1 MAASTLPSK
10 GRTRGDSRVLFALAL
25 ALAVCAFAQ
34 TPSSVWDGV
43 YMEGQAARGL
53 TLYKQECASCHG
65 MALEGAGQFPPLAG
79 DDFKANWN
87 GQQLRDLFEKMRL
100 SMPADHPGK
109 LSGDQ
114 NADILAYMLKQNGF
128 PAGATSLK
136 GDANALKSIKF
147 DSTKPN
153 K

>member
-1 MAASTLPSK
+1 
-10 GRTRGDSRVLFALAL
+10 
-25 ALAVCAFAQ
+25 
-34 TPSSVWDGV
+34 
-43 YMEGQAARGL
+43 
-53 TLYKQECASCHG
+53 

-87 GQQLRDLFEKMRL
+87 GQQLSDLFEKMRL

-109 LSGDQ
+109 LSGEQ

-128 PAGATSLK
+128 PAGSTAIK

>member
-1 MAASTLPSK
+1 MQRGKSVIAGLALAAAVCS
-10 GRTRGDSRVLFALAL
+10 FALA
-25 ALAVCAFAQ
+25 
-34 TPSSVWDGV
+34 PSSVWDGV
-43 YMEGQAARGL
+43 YTEEQAARGL
-53 TLYKQECASCHG
+53 SLYKPECASCHG

-87 GQQLRDLFEKMRL
+87 GQQLSDLFEKMRL

-109 LSGDQ
+109 LSAEQ

-128 PAGATSLK
+128 PAGAMAMK
-136 GDANALKSIKF
+136 GDANALKSIRF
-147 DSTKPN
+147 DSAKPS

>member
-1 MAASTLPSK
+1 MAASTPPNNVGQALSPVHS
-10 GRTRGDSRVLFALAL
+10 GLLVFAVAI
-25 ALAVCAFAQ
+25 AAFAQ

-43 YMEGQAARGL
+43 YTEAQATSGL
-53 TLYKQECASCHG
+53 ALYKQECASCHG

-87 GQQLRDLFEKMRL
+87 GQQLSDLFEKMRL

-109 LSGDQ
+109 LSGEQ

-128 PAGATSLK
+128 PAGSTAIK

>member
-1 MAASTLPSK
+1 MAAFTPPSK
-10 GRTRGDSRVLFALAL
+10 ERTRGDSRVLFALA
-25 ALAVCAFAQ
+25 AIAVCAFAQ

-43 YMEGQAARGL
+43 YTEAQATRGL
-53 TLYKQECASCHG
+53 ALYKQECASCHG

-87 GQQLRDLFEKMRL
+87 GQQLSDLFEKMRL

-128 PAGATSLK
+128 PVGSTAMK
-136 GDANALKSIKF
+136 GEANALKSVKF
-147 DSTKPN
+147 DSTKPS

>member
-1 MAASTLPSK
+1 MAAFTPPSNV
-10 GRTRGDSRVLFALAL
+10 GQALRPVHPTIAAL
-25 ALAVCAFAQ
+25 TIAVCAFSQ

-43 YMEGQAARGL
+43 YTETQATRGL
-53 TLYKQECASCHG
+53 ALYKQECASCHG

-87 GQQLRDLFEKMRL
+87 GQQISELFEKMRL

-128 PAGATSLK
+128 PAGSTLMK
-136 GDANALKSIKF
+136 GDANALKSVKF
-147 DSTKPN
+147 DSTKPG